1 MGSSALA
8 GHPTSRGKSPAV
20 AGGREAFRDLER
32 WLGSESSHC
41 LGLLAVKRETEGR
54 GQEVLRLLLQEHID
68 RRGAGDV
75 GAALRVSAPGGG
87 PLLYTHRRLYTR
99 RLITIFG
106 EVSITRM
113 GYGRRGQRWIHPLD
127 AELQLPERVYS
138 YEIQR
143 RLVKAAVQG
152 PFDEAIG
159 LLADLNGIEVP
170 KRSAEQIVLDASVD
184 FEAFY
189 EQRHGWK
196 CDGEGRI
203 LVAAIDCKGI
213 PMVKAELAEKA
224 VRLRKGQKR
233 QKKRMATVGAVFFQT
248 PAPRTPDEVVQSL
261 FAPAEPALT
270 LKIRRGQERSRP
282 HDKRIWASLAAGK
295 TAFITGAR
303 GEMLRRDPERQ
314 LAWVIVTDGE
324 RALQKRVC
332 ALFEDVTLVLD
343 LLHVLEKLWKVAHTL
358 HPEGSP
364 EAQSFVRDRTLRI
377 LHGNV
382 GQVVKG
388 LRQIVTKRKLH
399 GPRKKAL
406 GDAAA
411 YFYRNRD
418 RMRYDVYLA
427 NGWPIASGSVE
438 GACKNLVKDR
448 MERSGMRWTQAMA
461 EAMLQLRAIYLSGD
475 FDEYWDFHVRHDQ
488 QRLYPNHLWG
498 VVTE

>member
-1 MGSSALA
+1 MGSSAWA
-8 GHPTSRGKSPAV
+8 GHSSRRKSPA
-20 AGGREAFRDLER
+20 AAWGREAFRDLER
-32 WLGSESSHC
+32 WLGSESSQR
-41 LGLLAVKRETEGR
+41 LGLLAVECEAEWR
-54 GQEVLRLLLQEHID
+54 GQEVLRLLLQEHIE
-68 RRGAGDV
+68 RRGRGDV
-75 GAALRVSAPGGG
+75 GPALCVTAPGGG
-87 PLLYTHRRLYTR
+87 SLLYTHRRLYTR

-106 EVSITRM
+106 EVSITRL
-113 GYGRRGQRWIHPLD
+113 GYGRPGQPWIHPLD
-127 AELQLPERVYS
+127 AELQLPARVYS
-138 YEIQR
+138 YELQR
-143 RLVKAAVQG
+143 RLVRAAVQG
-152 PFDEAIG
+152 PFDEAVG

-184 FEAFY
+184 FDAFY
-189 EQRHGWK
+189 EQRHGWQCAGK
-196 CDGEGRI
+196 GLI

-213 PMVKAELAEKA
+213 PMVKGELAEKA

-233 QKKRMATVGAVFFQT
+233 QKKRMATVAAVFFQT
-248 PAPRTPDEVVQSL
+248 PEPRTPEEVVQSL
-261 FAPAEPALT
+261 FAPAEPAC
-270 LKIRRGQERSRP
+270 KIARGQERSRP

-303 GEMLRRDPERQ
+303 GEMLRRDPDRQ

-343 LLHVLEKLWKVAHTL
+343 LLHVLEKLWKAAHAL

-377 LHGNV
+377 LHGHV
-382 GQVVKG
+382 SQVVKG
-388 LRQIVTKRKLH
+388 LRQMVTKRRLH
-399 GPRKKAL
+399 GPRRKAL
-406 GDAAA
+406 CDAAA
-411 YFYRNRD
+411 YFYRNRA
-418 RMRYDVYLA
+418 RMRYHDYLA

-461 EAMLQLRAIYLSGD
+461 EAMLQLRAIYLSRD
-475 FDEYWDFHVRHDQ
+475 FQEYWDFHVRQDQ
-488 QRLYPNHLWG
+488 QRLYPNHLSG

>member
-1 MGSSALA
+1 MGRSAWA
-8 GHPTSRGKSPAV
+8 GHTSRGKSPAV
-20 AGGREAFRDLER
+20 AWGREAFRDLER
-32 WLGSESSHC
+32 WLGSESSQR
-41 LGLLAVKRETEGR
+41 LGLVGVERETECR
-54 GQEVLRLLLQEHID
+54 GQEILRLLLQEHIEG
-68 RRGAGDV
+68 RGTGDV
-75 GAALRVSAPGGG
+75 GAGLRVSAPDGSFR
-87 PLLYTHRRLYTR
+87 LYTHRRLYTR

-106 EVSITRM
+106 EISITRM
-113 GYGRRGQRWIHPLD
+113 GYGRPSQRWVHPLD

-170 KRSAEQIVLDASVD
+170 KRSAEQIVRDASVD

-189 EQRHGWK
+189 EQRHGWA
-196 CDGEGRI
+196 GAREGMI

-213 PMVKAELAEKA
+213 PMVKGELAEKS

-248 PAPRTPDEVVQSL
+248 PEPRTPQEVVQSL
-261 FAPAEPALT
+261 FAPAEPAL
-270 LKIRRGQERSRP
+270 KIARGQERSRP

-295 TAFITGAR
+295 TAFITGVR
-303 GEMLRRDPERQ
+303 GEMLRRNPDRQ

-332 ALFEDVTLVLD
+332 ALFDDVTLVLD
-343 LLHVLEKLWKVAHTL
+343 LLHVLEKLWKAAHAL

-377 LHGNV
+377 LQGNV
-382 GQVVKG
+382 SQVVKG
-388 LRQIVTKRKLH
+388 LRQMVTKRKLH
-399 GPRKKAL
+399 GSQGKAL
-406 GDAAA
+406 RDAAT

-427 NGWPIASGSVE
+427 KGWPIASGSVE

-448 MERSGMRWTQAMA
+448 MERSGMRWTEATA
-461 EAMLQLRAIYLSGD
+461 EAMLRLRAIYLSGD
-475 FDEYWDFHVRHDQ
+475 FEEYWDFHVRHDQ
-488 QRLYPNHLWG
+488 QHLYPNHLRS